1 MIKVGATVELN
12 VTIEN
17 WSVSRTDFMPNWFVA
32 SVSNSLS
39 AVPIVSTADIADF
52 VGSFTEEAQYK
63 RYDYD
68 KWAPYSPEERFKL
81 LVKFIKNTLKTV

>member
-63 RYDYD
+63 RYVYD

-81 LVKFIKNTLKTV
+81 LVKF